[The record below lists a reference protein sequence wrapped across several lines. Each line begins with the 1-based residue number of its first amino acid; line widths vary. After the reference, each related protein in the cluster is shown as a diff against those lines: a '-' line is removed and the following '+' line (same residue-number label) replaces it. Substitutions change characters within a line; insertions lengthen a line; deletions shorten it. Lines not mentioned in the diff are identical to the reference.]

1 MKKPNNIQTLKKI
14 RLWFF
19 LCLISGVSVFAD
31 AMTNVIYEGESAEEM
46 IGVTVSTHESGFL
59 GDSYA
64 DFGRAGSSLKWT
76 RVFSGGGSA
85 TLSFRYANAC
95 GDKSFRPTE
104 LYVNNI
110 KVSTIEWPLT
120 ELWTIWKTQE
130 VQVTLRRGI
139 NTVELR
145 QITYAGPNI
154 DQMTVISSP
163 AELKP
168 VPDVTGLYREA
179 AQANIIS
186 AGMVIGKV
194 TTEYSTTVAAGMV
207 IRQKPDGGS
216 LQPDGCPIDLVIS
229 LGPPETLGNAERA
242 FLALI

>member
-85 TLSFRYANAC
+85 TLSFRYAN
-95 GDKSFRPTE
+95 GNPNNNLRPTE
-104 LYVNNI
+104 LYVNDI
-110 KVSTIEWPLT
+110 RISVIDWPPTKV
-120 ELWTIWKTQE
+120 WTIWKTQE
-130 VQVTLRRGI
+130 VQVTLQRGT
-139 NTVELR
+139 NTIELR
-145 QITYAGPNI
+145 QTTYGGPNI
-154 DQMTVISSP
+154 DQMTVTSSP
-163 AELKP
+163 AELKT
-168 VPDVTGLYREA
+168 VPDVKGLHRET
-179 AQANIIS
+179 AQAAIIS

-207 IRQKPDGGS
+207 IRQKPDGS
-216 LQPDGCPIDLVIS
+216 SSQPVGFPIDLVIS
-229 LGPPETLGNAERA
+229 LGPPPGTVG
-242 FLALI
+242 